1 MPLEIDSAAIS
12 FLNDTQS
19 AAQVVPGIFLALIGE
34 NWEIFFNGTPVRS
47 EMHMDETGQIRERWT
62 WRNVYFPLDKSLIKQ
77 GTNILAFRI
86 LGDPAYD
93 VTGLYYVTPYYLD
106 DYKIIEARQRNFLPM
121 ILAGV
126 FGFIGIYYLMLF
138 LSVRSRNELFNLYFS
153 IFSIL
158 LSVYACTRRYR
169 AKLNS

>member
-19 AAQVVPGIFLALIGE
+19 AAQAVPGIFLALIGE
-34 NWEIFFNGTPVRS
+34 NRVIFFNGTPVRS
-47 EMHMDETGQIRERWT
+47 EMHLDETGQIKERRT
-62 WRNVYFPLDKSLIKQ
+62 GRNVYFPLDRSLIKQ

-86 LGDPAYD
+86 PGDPAYD

-106 DYKIIEARQRNFLPM
+106 DYRIIEARQRNFLPV

-153 IFSIL
+153 VFSIL
-158 LSVYACTRRYR
+158 LSVYACTRYGT
-169 AKLNS
+169 A